1 MIYLRSVNKP
11 EETHTIQEF
20 IQCASK
26 SDYLGYA
33 DLSYM
38 EKRDNI
44 EYVIKN
50 AVDDYYIELEEL
62 AKEIQFADW
71 AVIKYRFNPKKLS
84 IDLYN
89 TTRLWHMILRING
102 MGNVHDFDLENHK
115 IKLLEPK
122 DMTNFMS
129 KVYNAERFSLL
140 AYNGAHENDVT
151 PKSVNKYYPL
161 EDFSQRFLY
170 M

>member
-44 EYVIKN
+44 EYIVKNILDEYMDELNDLASEIK
-50 AVDDYYIELEEL
+50 LS
-62 AKEIQFADW
+62 DW
-71 AVIKYRFNPKKLS
+71 AVREYQYNPKKLS
-84 IDLYN
+84 HKLYK

-161 EDFSQRFLY
+161 DDFSQRFLY